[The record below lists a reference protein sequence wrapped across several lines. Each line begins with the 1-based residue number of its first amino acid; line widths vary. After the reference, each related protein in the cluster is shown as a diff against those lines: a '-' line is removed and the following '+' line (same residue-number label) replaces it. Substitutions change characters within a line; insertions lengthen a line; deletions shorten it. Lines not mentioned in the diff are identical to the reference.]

1 MRNLPNRL
9 CQEIYLPVFMEPYYS
24 DFGVYESQGKL
35 ISLDIQPDENG
46 DYTHTVTD
54 VQGLVP
60 SYGDESPQVTSKG
73 FVNFSRVLELVD
85 PESRSQYVTQVTEAA
100 LIMLV
105 KETYN
110 KEPARL
116 SKNDI
121 PESEYMLEITCRYIL
136 EMGHPS
142 AKALKALRI
151 IHSLATKS
159 ERGCDKATKVSK
171 EVQRFRCLSSRVR
184 GHENLVEGPYVYNPP
199 EFLV

>member
-1 MRNLPNRL
+1 MELLYNYDQNLPSKMRNLPNRL

-159 ERGCDKATKVSK
+159 ERGWYPPIFFILTAIKLLKVGTSK
-171 EVQRFRCLSSRVR
+171 HIRFY
-184 GHENLVEGPYVYNPP
+184 H
-199 EFLV
+199 